1 MIYSLQDRIKSMSD
15 PARSIAQSLLKTQAV
30 TLSAKEPYTWASG
43 LRSPIY
49 CDNRKT
55 LSDHEARSL
64 IADEF
69 VKLIHA
75 KYPDTQ
81 AIAGVAT
88 AGIPQATLVAD
99 RLKLPLLYVRPEPKD
114 HGRKNQ
120 IEGNLKAGQKVVVI
134 EDLISTGGSSIKAA
148 QALQEAGAVVQALA
162 AVFTYGLPKAEA
174 NFKNAGIA
182 QHALSNY
189 EVLIEEA
196 ANSGYISTE
205 EQQTLQEWRRD
216 PQAWSEQYTAKTL
229 LH

>member
-1 MIYSLQDRIKSMSD
+1 MQSDRAKEI
-15 PARSIAQSLLKTQAV
+15 ARSLLETKAV
-30 TLSAKEPYTWASG
+30 TLSPQEPYTWASG

-55 LSDHEARSL
+55 LSDHHARSL

-69 VKLIHA
+69 VMLINA
-75 KYPDTQ
+75 KYPGAE

-120 IEGNLKAGQKVVVI
+120 IEGNLVQGQKVIVI

-148 QALQEAGAVVQALA
+148 QALQEAGAEVLALV

-189 EVLIEEA
+189 EILIEEA
-196 ANSGYISTE
+196 ASSGYITAN
-205 EQQTLQEWRRD
+205 EQSTLQDWRKD
-216 PQAWSEQYTAKTL
+216 PQAWSDRFNTKSLRA
-229 LH
+229 

>member
-1 MIYSLQDRIKSMSD
+1 MPN
-15 PARSIAQSLLKTQAV
+15 PAQTIAKSLLETQAV
-30 TLSAKEPYTWASG
+30 TLNPTEPYTWASG
-43 LRSPIY
+43 LRAPIY

-55 LSDHEARSL
+55 LSDHHTRSL

-69 VKLIHA
+69 VILIHA
-75 KYPDTQ
+75 LYPDAE

-88 AGIPQATLVAD
+88 AGIAQAALVAD

-120 IEGNLKAGQKVVVI
+120 IEGNLVKGQKVVVI

-148 QALQEAGAVVQALA
+148 QALEEAGAKVQALV

-174 NFKNAGIA
+174 NFKAANIPY
-182 QHALSNY
+182 HALSNY

-196 ANSGYISTE
+196 AASGYVTAD
-205 EQQTLQEWRRD
+205 EQKTLQEWRRD
-216 PQAWSEQYTAKTL
+216 PQAWSAKT
-229 LH
+229 

>member
-1 MIYSLQDRIKSMSD
+1 MQSDR
-15 PARSIAQSLLKTQAV
+15 AREIAKSLLETKSV
-30 TLSAKEPYTWASG
+30 TLSPQEPYTWASG

-55 LSDHEARSL
+55 LSDHGARSL

-69 VKLIHA
+69 VMLINA
-75 KYPDTQ
+75 KYPGAE

-120 IEGNLKAGQKVVVI
+120 IEGNLVKGQKIVII

-148 QALQEAGAVVQALA
+148 QALEEAGAEVLALV

-174 NFKNAGIA
+174 NFINAGIA

-189 EVLIEEA
+189 DVLIEEA
-196 ANSGYISTE
+196 AASGYVTTA
-205 EQQTLQEWRRD
+205 QQETLRDWRKD
-216 PQAWSEQYTAKTL
+216 PQSWSDRFTAQV
-229 LH
+229 